1 MSDNLVTASVDN
13 ICSRKRCHVA
23 IQLLNTLIP
32 GFREKVDNAEDL
44 DNFLA
49 PVGLS
54 NESLSACFKVC

>member
-32 GFREKVDNAEDL
+32 GFQEKVDNAEDL

-54 NESLSACFKVC
+54 ICMF